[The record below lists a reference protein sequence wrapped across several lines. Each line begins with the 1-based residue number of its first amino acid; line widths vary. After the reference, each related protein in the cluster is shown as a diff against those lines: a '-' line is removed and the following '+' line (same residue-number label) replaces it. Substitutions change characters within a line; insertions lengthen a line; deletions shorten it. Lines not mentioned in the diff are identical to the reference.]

1 MRGGGIPQLCKNAE
15 VFPPKPSERSLGADA
30 VPFPL
35 FSPVNPSK
43 LPYGPLKTPATS
55 LCLIQL
61 AGGMEG
67 VRSEGNINNRTGT
80 SKRRPGI
87 LSKRTKRPLRRVGR
101 WHTGHNGKR
110 GGSPQDQPF
119 KETTRPSKPPSS
131 VSAGNVRHWASGGP
145 RGAPGQQSGLSA
157 AASIP
162 SRASAHLPSSAPRA
176 APRGC
181 QGPASAS
188 PSPLVL

>member
-1 MRGGGIPQLCKNAE
+1 M
-15 VFPPKPSERSLGADA
+15 
-30 VPFPL
+30 PFPL

-67 VRSEGNINNRTGT
+67 VRSEGNINRRTGT

-87 LSKRTKRPLRRVGR
+87 LSEGTERPLRRVGR

-119 KETTRPSKPPSS
+119 METTRPSKPPSS

-145 RGAPGQQSGLSA
+145 RGALGQQSGLSA

-162 SRASAHLPSSAPRA
+162 SRAGAHLPSSAPGLHPEAAKDPRQP
-176 APRGC
+176 APRLWFCKPCDPPKGGGG
-181 QGPASAS
+181 QRHGDGAPAPKLYTES
-188 PSPLVL
+188 